1 MKAKILQVG
10 TIAQA
15 IDLMAPSLPANS
27 DLLDLVMVLSRVCEH
42 AEERQRCL
50 DFLCG
55 QNEDIRLWV
64 ERTRAGVLSNGFYI
78 SGGTNG
84 YGETDSRGA
93 ET

>member
-1 MKAKILQVG
+1 M
-10 TIAQA
+10 
-15 IDLMAPSLPANS
+15 
-27 DLLDLVMVLSRVCEH
+27 
-42 AEERQRCL
+42 EEFKCAMCRRTFEK
-50 DFLCG
+50 DTP
-55 QNEDIRLWV
+55 EDIRLWV